1 MAVGPDAGLGA
12 RAGPPLRI
20 GVNALYLIPGG
31 VGGSEIY
38 LRSLLAALSAIDKR
52 NEYFVFANA
61 ETGPDLVPDAANFK
75 FCPQKVKAAFRPAR
89 IMWEQTC
96 LPQRAAS
103 LKLNVLLNG
112 GFTAPLVCGCPQVTV
127 FYDLQHKRHPEY
139 YRWYERPIYNALL
152 YCSARVSSRL
162 IAISDAT
169 AKDLATFYPFTSLKT
184 TIAPLGVEGE
194 FEKVARRRT
203 PEPFLLTVATL
214 HPHKNLDGLLRAFR
228 SFRGNHPEFSLVV
241 CGMHGLAAER
251 LHALRDELGLRDS
264 VRFPGWI
271 EREAVYDLY
280 ARAWAFVYP
289 TLFEGFG
296 LPLLEAMAAGVPTA
310 CSAIEPLTT
319 ISGNQVVLFDPK
331 DQRDMCAAMERITTD
346 DALRTQLSIGGR
358 RRVMDFS
365 WIATAGKTLSTLLAA
380 AALEPT
386 SEGSR
391 VA

>member
-1 MAVGPDAGLGA
+1 M
-12 RAGPPLRI
+12 
-20 GVNALYLIPGG
+20 
-31 VGGSEIY
+31 
-38 LRSLLAALSAIDKR
+38 
-52 NEYFVFANA
+52 
-61 ETGPDLVPDAANFK
+61 
-75 FCPQKVKAAFRPAR
+75 
-89 IMWEQTC
+89 
-96 LPQRAAS
+96 
-103 LKLNVLLNG
+103 
-112 GFTAPLVCGCPQVTV
+112 
-127 FYDLQHKRHPEY
+127 
-139 YRWYERPIYNALL
+139 
-152 YCSARVSSRL
+152 
-162 IAISDAT
+162 
-169 AKDLATFYPFTSLKT
+169 
-184 TIAPLGVEGE
+184 
-194 FEKVARRRT
+194 
-203 PEPFLLTVATL
+203 
-214 HPHKNLDGLLRAFR
+214 
-228 SFRGNHPEFSLVV
+228 
-241 CGMHGLAAER
+241 
-251 LHALRDELGLRDS
+251 
-264 VRFPGWI
+264 
-271 EREAVYDLY
+271 YDLY